1 MKLDKAS
8 KDLSYCI
15 ELNLK
20 KNPHRVFVY
29 SDQEKITFY
38 EVHKKILSI
47 HLFLKKRGI
56 KKNQK
61 IIGYFNNSIE
71 QIILM
76 LAVVTYGAIWIP
88 LSTDREQ
95 SYLNFVF
102 NTTNPKLVFTKEE
115 FVKLFKKIN
124 LKKIISVEKNLTN
137 FDRFSTSVVKLA
149 KQSLH
154 STCAIVFT
162 SGTSGPPK
170 GVMITQKMLLL
181 SAIGNHIASKQTKQD
196 GYLLWEA
203 LHHIAGIQLV
213 VMALLFPTRVYLIKK
228 FSKKI
233 FWKLIRNYKIT
244 ILHYLGG
251 ILEILLK
258 NNSSKF
264 EKNNFIKIAYGAGC
278 RPSVYRSFVKRFK
291 IPIREVYGMTE
302 SSSFTTIN
310 YNNTQGVIG
319 IPVPWLNVKLID
331 QNKKVIK
338 KINCIGEIAIKEKIK
353 GSITP
358 GYFGQ
363 RKINKKNF
371 FQTGDL
377 AKYNSQYELIYMGRS
392 RDSIRVRGINISAWD
407 LENITNAH
415 KKISESAA
423 LPVSASVGENEILI
437 IILKKNNSSTSLCSY
452 ANSLKN
458 KFSKISF
465 PRYWSFIDKFPRT
478 PTQRIDKK
486 SIEINQLSIFDFKKK
501 KIIRLKNY

>member
-1 MKLDKAS
+1 M
-8 KDLSYCI
+8 
-15 ELNLK
+15 
-20 KNPHRVFVY
+20 
-29 SDQEKITFY
+29 
-38 EVHKKILSI
+38 
-47 HLFLKKRGI
+47 
-56 KKNQK
+56 
-61 IIGYFNNSIE
+61 
-71 QIILM
+71 
-76 LAVVTYGAIWIP
+76 
-88 LSTDREQ
+88 
-95 SYLNFVF
+95 
-102 NTTNPKLVFTKEE
+102 
-115 FVKLFKKIN
+115 
-124 LKKIISVEKNLTN
+124 
-137 FDRFSTSVVKLA
+137 
-149 KQSLH
+149 
-154 STCAIVFT
+154 
-162 SGTSGPPK
+162 
-170 GVMITQKMLLL
+170 
-181 SAIGNHIASKQTKQD
+181 
-196 GYLLWEA
+196 
-203 LHHIAGIQLV
+203 
-213 VMALLFPTRVYLIKK
+213 
-228 FSKKI
+228 
-233 FWKLIRNYKIT
+233 
-244 ILHYLGG
+244 HYLGG

-278 RPSVYRSFVKRFK
+278 RTSVYRSFVKRFK

-423 LPVSASVGENEILI
+423 LAVSASVGENEILI